1 MKRLKGYKYRIYP
14 NEQQKEFFS
23 KSFGCVRFVYNRM
36 LNDRI
41 EAYQS
46 VKQNPAIKMEYP
58 TPAQYKKEFA
68 FLKEPDSL
76 ALANA
81 QINLNKAY
89 NSFFKGENKFPN
101 FKSKKNPIQSYT
113 TNNQKGT
120 VAVIGDKYLRLPKI
134 KERIRI
140 RIHRPYQGEIRSATV
155 SRHSSGKY
163 YVSILCKHEIAE
175 LTKTNR
181 NIGIDLGISDFAI
194 FSDGTKHDNNRFS
207 TDQEKKLKFEQR
219 KLSRRALLAK
229 KSGKKL
235 FDCKNYQKQKIK
247 VARLREKVAFQRK
260 DFLHKLSTNIVKNH
274 DIICIENLNVRGM
287 VKNKK
292 LSKSISD
299 VSWSEFSRQLEYKSK
314 WYGKELIKIDQ
325 WFPSSQIC
333 STCGHQDGKKPLHVR
348 EWTCT
353 SCGSNHDR
361 DLNASINIL
370 NEGLKGILETAV

>member
-1 MKRLKGYKYRIYP
+1 M
-14 NEQQKEFFS
+14 
-23 KSFGCVRFVYNRM
+23 
-36 LNDRI
+36 
-41 EAYQS
+41 
-46 VKQNPAIKMEYP
+46 
-58 TPAQYKKEFA
+58 
-68 FLKEPDSL
+68 
-76 ALANA
+76 
-81 QINLNKAY
+81 
-89 NSFFKGENKFPN
+89 
-101 FKSKKNPIQSYT
+101 
-113 TNNQKGT
+113 
-120 VAVIGDKYLRLPKI
+120 
-134 KERIRI
+134 
-140 RIHRPYQGEIRSATV
+140 
-155 SRHSSGKY
+155 
-163 YVSILCKHEIAE
+163 
-175 LTKTNR
+175 
-181 NIGIDLGISDFAI
+181 
-194 FSDGTKHDNNRFS
+194 
-207 TDQEKKLKFEQR
+207 
-219 KLSRRALLAK
+219 
-229 KSGKKL
+229 
-235 FDCKNYQKQKIK
+235 
-247 VARLREKVAFQRK
+247 REKVAFQRK